1 MSHFDT
7 HAFQRKTKAVSGWAD
22 TKSEYKAMDWTLPR
36 GRSMIDTTSLTHLTH
51 KTALTTVEKSTSA
64 TPLNSSLKELDSAS
78 AIDGAT
84 FSTLS
89 RQLSSSAARAQARDS
104 SLDFKSLRSL
114 ANSISDKVAGN
125 SYYANRK
132 LHDAEI
138 PDTDDP
144 ALLERAVQATSFKNG
159 AGKNP
164 FAGLSQDQLRLIIY
178 DEGGDFTINERNAA
192 YSENYSQEQVWK
204 RAICQ
209 RYTDEYNE
217 TGKSTQTLVML
228 LAHYDQLPP
237 IEKAQYPAHYAA
249 NITSGDSSAMDI
261 FNTLKSQS
269 GTQGT

>member
-1 MSHFDT
+1 
-7 HAFQRKTKAVSGWAD
+7 
-22 TKSEYKAMDWTLPR
+22 
-36 GRSMIDTTSLTHLTH
+36 MIDTISLKHLTH
-51 KTALTTVEKSTSA
+51 KTALTAVEKSTSA
-64 TPLNSSLKELDSAS
+64 TPLNSSLKELDSGPTP
-78 AIDGAT
+78 DGAI

-89 RQLSSSAARAQARDS
+89 TQLSSSARAQARDS
-104 SLDFKSLRSL
+104 SLDFKNLGAL
-114 ANSISDKVAGN
+114 AKNISDKVAGN

-144 ALLERAVQATSFKNG
+144 ALLERAMQATSFSNG

-237 IEKAQYPAHYAA
+237 IEKAQYPANYAA
-249 NITSGDSSAMDI
+249 LITSDDSSAMDI
-261 FNTLKSQS
+261 FNARKSQS
-269 GTQGT
+269 DIQEA

>member
-1 MSHFDT
+1 
-7 HAFQRKTKAVSGWAD
+7 
-22 TKSEYKAMDWTLPR
+22 
-36 GRSMIDTTSLTHLTH
+36 MIDTTSITHLTS
-51 KTALTTVEKSTSA
+51 KIALTTVEKSISA
-64 TPLNSSLKELDSAS
+64 TTINSSLKELDSAP

-89 RQLSSSAARAQARDS
+89 TQLSSSAARAQARDS
-104 SLDFKSLRSL
+104 SLDLKNLGAL
-114 ANSISDKVAGN
+114 AKNISDKVAGN

-144 ALLERAVQATSFKNG
+144 VLLERARQATSFSNG

-228 LAHYDQLPP
+228 LAHYNQLPP
-237 IEKAQYPAHYAA
+237 IEKAQYPANYAA
-249 NITSGDSSAMDI
+249 NITSGDSSALDI

-269 GTQGT
+269 HTQEA